1 MQHAAFNGKH
11 RAALQH
17 ATCAC
22 NMLHAACNVQP
33 ASDAAAAA
41 FDAVRARDI
50 TGEGSHDINAEGT
63 RHITGEGSQD
73 INAEG
78 ARHITGEQRMGAH
91 RRTVSEKDNDSPEA
105 RITQEMVAAGACESG
120 HIYK

>member
-1 MQHAAFNGKH
+1 MQRAACNMQHAAFNGKH

-22 NMLHAACNVQP
+22 NMLHAACNVQR

-50 TGEGSHDINAEGT
+50 TGEGSHDINAEG
-63 RHITGEGSQD
+63 
-73 INAEG
+73 
-78 ARHITGEQRMGAH
+78 ARHIIGEQRTGAH

-120 HIYK
+120 HI

>member
-1 MQHAAFNGKH
+1 
-11 RAALQH
+11 
-17 ATCAC
+17 
-22 NMLHAACNVQP
+22 MLHAACNVQP

-41 FDAVRARDI
+41 FEAVRARDI
-50 TGEGSHDINAEGT
+50 TGEGSHDINAEGA
-63 RHITGEGSQD
+63 RDITGEGSQD

-78 ARHITGEQRMGAH
+78 ARHITGEGSHDINAEGARHIIVEQRTGAH